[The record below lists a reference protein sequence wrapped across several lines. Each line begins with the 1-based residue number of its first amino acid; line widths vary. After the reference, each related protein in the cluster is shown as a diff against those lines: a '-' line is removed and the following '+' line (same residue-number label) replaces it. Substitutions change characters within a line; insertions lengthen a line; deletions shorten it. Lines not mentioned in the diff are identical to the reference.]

1 MTTSINTVLPT
12 ITQADLSADEEAIYR
27 VMHGAMGRES
37 VFQLTT
43 GGDSSSE
50 AQREQMRKATRAMI
64 ALAQTAYA
72 ESVKRGVM

>member
-1 MTTSINTVLPT
+1 MNTSINTVLPT
-12 ITQADLSADEEAIYR
+12 VNQADLSADEEAIYR
-27 VMHGAMGRES
+27 VMHAAMGKES
-37 VFQLTT
+37 VIQLVA

-50 AQREQMRKATRAMI
+50 AQREQMRKATRAML